1 MGMHG
6 SAGLSRTRVA
16 RARRNPIEQGSFEHS
31 RKGGKFI
38 VLLVLQNPEEV
49 FEATA
54 QALLAGVGRDA
65 LAGWGAIVYVITPEG
80 VSAKT
85 LKGRMD

>member
-1 MGMHG
+1 M
-6 SAGLSRTRVA
+6 SLLL
-16 RARRNPIEQGSFEHS
+16 QG
-31 RKGGKFI
+31 
-38 VLLVLQNPEEV
+38 PEEV